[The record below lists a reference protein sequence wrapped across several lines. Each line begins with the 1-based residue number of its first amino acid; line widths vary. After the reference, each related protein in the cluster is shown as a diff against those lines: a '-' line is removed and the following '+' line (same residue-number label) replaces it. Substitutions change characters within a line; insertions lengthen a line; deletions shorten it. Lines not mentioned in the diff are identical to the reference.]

1 MLSKMKISTLI
12 CFVLVA
18 TLFVVTSL
26 ADEDVSGGILLMF
39 YYNSLLMPISKVF
52 DFKKANTF
60 MSLSK
65 TYIIQQNCTSI
76 EPILFSIRSEYIKQ

>member
-1 MLSKMKISTLI
+1 MKISTLY

-39 YYNSLLMPISKVF
+39 YYNSLLMPVSKVF
-52 DFKKANTF
+52 DLKEGKYLYEFIKALYNPTELHKYRAHTF
-60 MSLSK
+60 Q
-65 TYIIQQNCTSI
+65 Y
-76 EPILFSIRSEYIKQ
+76 LF